1 MGQKY
6 RLVVFD
12 CDGVLIDITSSWVWI
27 HQHFGVDNE
36 ESWRQ
41 YDRGE
46 IDGLE
51 FMRRDIALW
60 RGKRPGVTANDIR
73 RILDELPF
81 MKGAKET
88 FVELK
93 KANVRTA
100 IVSGGLDLL
109 VDKVGAILGAD
120 FMYSNRLCTYPDG
133 RLTGEGELVVEPRD
147 KSPQVR
153 EVQGMVKVDRE
164 ATAAIGD
171 TAGDATMFKVASLG
185 IAFNFCDD
193 IVSSSAQVCIK
204 EKDLTKVL
212 DHLL

>member
-1 MGQKY
+1 
-6 RLVVFD
+6 VVFD

-36 ESWRQ
+36 VSWRQ

-60 RGKRPGVTANDIR
+60 HGKRPDVTAEDIR
-73 RILDELPF
+73 EILDELPL
-81 MKGAKET
+81 MKGAEET
-88 FVELK
+88 FTELK
-93 KANVRTA
+93 RAGVRTA

-109 VDKVGAILGAD
+109 VDKVGRMLGAD
-120 FMYSNRLCTYPDG
+120 HMYSNRLCTHPDG
-133 RLTGEGELVVEPRD
+133 RLNGEGELIVEPRD

-153 EVQGMVKVDRE
+153 EVQMKLRVGRE
-164 ATAAIGD
+164 ATAAVGD
-171 TAGDATMFKVASLG
+171 TAGDATMFKTASLG

-193 IVSSSAQVCIK
+193 IISSSAQVRIT